1 MYEFIVGKVLKK
13 GLDYIVIENNEI
25 GYRVSVSENTAKKF
39 VVGEKVKVLL
49 ELVVREDAFL
59 LYGFYNED
67 EREIFRKL
75 TTVSG
80 IGPKVAIGILSGM
93 EVDALINAIVNSDVK
108 SLMKA
113 PGVGKKTAERIV
125 VELKDKFKN
134 IEIKDVPEVLNSVS
148 DDAISALV
156 ALGYTQYEATDKV
169 LEIYDGKM
177 SLEDLIR
184 VSLKELV
191 R

>member
-1 MYEFIVGKVLKK
+1 MYEFIVGKVFEK

-93 EVDALINAIVNSDVK
+93 EVDSLINAIVNSDVK